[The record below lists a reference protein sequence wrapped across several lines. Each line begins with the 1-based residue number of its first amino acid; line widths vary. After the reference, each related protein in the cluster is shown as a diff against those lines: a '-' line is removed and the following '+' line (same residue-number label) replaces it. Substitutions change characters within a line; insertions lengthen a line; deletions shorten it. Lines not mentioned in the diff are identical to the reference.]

1 MEEYKIKKIIN
12 NINHMLKLGRNSL
25 DLSNYNLYNVDIKQ
39 IFNKIEYPNL
49 VTSLNLKG
57 NKIITN
63 GTFEIANTLSNLEAL
78 NLSGNK
84 IGDDGLGHIT
94 YRLKQMKHLT
104 LSDCD
109 ITDKG
114 AKEIANNLKKLEHL
128 NLEHNEIGIEGV
140 RDIFTNLKNLNS
152 IDFSHNTWLKT
163 GIEMSDGK
171 EMAQAIGSYLP
182 ASSKT
187 SMTTLK
193 ISGYPEGMR
202 NVIIKIVSCLPNIKH
217 LHLSGN
223 NIGDEEVELIVGKL
237 TGLESLD
244 VSNNRITDKGVGDI
258 VSSLPS
264 LKILNLNY
272 NKITDKGVESIVSK
286 MKSLESLKLCGNK
299 ISNLSIADS
308 HAFRLSKLKSL
319 DISGYEISYS
329 LAYVIGQYLNLRSL
343 YLSNCE
349 IIDIDWLLN
358 LSALE
363 SLDLSNSKTIDYSRV
378 EKLTQRLPN
387 LKYLNI
393 SNCIHIDS
401 EILTHLRRKYG
412 EKNLIIKG

>member
-12 NINHMLKLGRNSL
+12 NINHMIKLGFRSL
-25 DLSNYNLYNVDIKQ
+25 DLSNYNLYNLDVKR
-39 IFNKIEYPNL
+39 IFSKIGYPNL

-84 IGDDGLGHIT
+84 IGDEGLGHIT

-171 EMAQAIGSYLP
+171 EMTQAIESYLP
-182 ASSKT
+182 ASSKN

-258 VSSLPS
+258 VSRLPS
-264 LKILNLNY
+264 LKVLNLNC
-272 NKITDKGVESIVSK
+272 NEVTDKAVECIVSE

-299 ISNLSIADS
+299 ISNLSITDS
-308 HAFRLSKLKSL
+308 HAFGLSKLKSL
-319 DISGYEISYS
+319 DISGYKISHP
-329 LAYVIGQYLNLRSL
+329 LAYNIGQYLNLRSL

-349 IIDIDWLLN
+349 IFDINWLLK

-363 SLDLSNSKTIDYSRV
+363 SLDLSNSETIDYPRV
-378 EKLTQRLPN
+378 KKLTEGLPN

-393 SNCIHIDS
+393 SNCKYIDS
-401 EILTHLRRKYG
+401 ETLEHLRRSPDK
-412 EKNLIIKG
+412 KNLIIKG